1 MFVGRDDE
9 LSVLGGVRARAVHG
23 RRQVVVVS
31 GDAGVGKTWL
41 CERASELAEN
51 DGFDVVW
58 GRCWPHGGAPALWPW
73 PTVLPQLTGQAG
85 ADLLVGDTGDDVGPE
100 RFARFA
106 AVADLLA
113 TSRRD
118 KRTMIVIDDVHHADA
133 STLLL
138 TRFLVHALDRLPL
151 VLVLVARPHPQ
162 LAELQRDATTV
173 SLRPFG
179 LRDTTTLLTAHG
191 LEDESAARVLWRA
204 TGGSPLYLTRAVG
217 HGVTG
222 QDAIANAIGRL
233 DPRVRRIL
241 AFGALLGVDGT
252 TGEVAALVGES
263 PGAVAEA
270 VGGSGLL
277 DRTEDGWRFHD
288 LVREAALAVFDHAE
302 LLDAHAD
309 AAVLL
314 ASTGNPERIAH
325 HALSAAPRSVR
336 DAEIAINACRKA
348 ASSLR
353 RGYAYEQAA
362 DLLDRAVTLA
372 ERVQTLPSRAEL
384 LIERAEAVLACG
396 RLVNARAAFE
406 VATEA
411 AEQTGDSVLLARA
424 VLGLGGVWVHEHR
437 NATVRER
444 VLAQQRAALRS
455 LPDDERAL
463 RCRLAVRLAAE
474 AVYEGGAPEQNVL
487 HALDQTR
494 AIGDDHALAEA
505 LSLTHHALLAPE
517 HAERRLSLAE
527 EQITAASA
535 AGDGILALFGLLWL
549 TADRYL
555 LGDPNAE
562 AALTELRQRSAALGV
577 ATTGYIV
584 ACMDVMKLIR
594 AGRLTDA
601 EQAAGP
607 CLQQGIDVGDADATG
622 FYGAQLLAVRW
633 LQGRDAELAD
643 LVAGTMASAS
653 LAVPEYG
660 FRVSMAMVLA
670 RSGRLTEAR
679 AALKPLL
686 DIGIPNLQRSSS
698 WLTAMVGFVEVAAI
712 LDEPEM
718 AKQAADLIRPFAA
731 VPVMPSLGVACV
743 GAASRALGLAAL
755 TVGDPHEAVSYFE
768 QAVADNLRLGH
779 LPATALS
786 RAQLAEAMIARGR
799 PGDLA
804 KARSLLVEAARAA
817 RTMDMAER
825 ADTWLTQADSLD
837 PPDSPAVLRRL
848 DGGWSIHIGQSV
860 VAVPDLVGMRY
871 LSVLLGR
878 PGEDVSA
885 LDLAGAGVVDA
896 RQEVLDDTAV
906 DAYRTR
912 LRDLS
917 DAIDNAEADADLGLV
932 ERLRWEREALTA
944 ELTSAVGLGGRF
956 RGFPDSPERARTAV
970 RKAIKRALDVIAEAD
985 PVLGGELRSGVS
997 TGLVCRYTPSRQWRV
1012 E

>member
-9 LSVLGGVRARAVHG
+9 LSVLGGVRARAAHG

-41 CERASELAEN
+41 CERASELAER

-73 PTVLPQLTGQAG
+73 PAVLPKLTGQAG

-106 AVADLLA
+106 AVADLLT

-118 KRTMIVIDDVHHADA
+118 KRTMIVIDDLHHADA

-151 VLVLVARPHPQ
+151 VLVLAARPHAQ
-162 LAELQRDATTV
+162 LAELEHDATTV
-173 SLRPFG
+173 TLRPFG
-179 LRDTTTLLTAHG
+179 LKDTTALLTAHG
-191 LEDESAARVLWRA
+191 LEDVSATRVLWRA

-217 HGVTG
+217 HGVSG
-222 QDAIANAIGRL
+222 QDAISNAINRL

-263 PGAVAEA
+263 PAAVAEA
-270 VGGSGLL
+270 VAGSGLL
-277 DRTEDGWRFHD
+277 DRSADGWRFHD

-302 LLDAHAD
+302 LLDAHAS
-309 AAVLL
+309 AAALL
-314 ASTGNPERIAH
+314 ANTGKPERVAH
-325 HALSAAPRSVR
+325 HALSAAPRSTK
-336 DAEIAINACRKA
+336 DAEIAINACRTA
-348 ASSLR
+348 ARSLR

-362 DLLDRAVTLA
+362 DLLDRAVALA
-372 ERVQTLPSRAEL
+372 DRTLPSHAEL

-396 RLVNARAAFE
+396 RLVSARTAFAL
-406 VATEA
+406 ATEA
-411 AEQTGDSVLLARA
+411 AELTGGPVLLARA

-444 VLAQQRAALRS
+444 VLAQQRAALRM
-455 LPDDERAL
+455 LPAEERAL

-474 AVYEGGAPEQNVL
+474 AVYEGGAPEEDVL
-487 HALDQTR
+487 QALDQTR

-517 HAERRLSLAE
+517 YAEARLSLAE
-527 EQITAASA
+527 EQITTASA

-594 AGRLTDA
+594 AGRLADA
-601 EQAAGP
+601 EQSAEP
-607 CLQQGIDVGDADATG
+607 CLQQGLDVGDADATG
-622 FYGAQLLAVRW
+622 FYGAQVLSIRW

-660 FRVSMAMVLA
+660 FRVCMAMVLA

-686 DIGIPNLQRSSS
+686 DLGIPNLQRSSS
-698 WLTAMVGFVEVAAI
+698 WLTAMVAFVEVAAI

-718 AKQAADLIRPFAA
+718 AKQAADLIRPFAS
-731 VPVMPSLGVACV
+731 VPVMPSLAVACV
-743 GAASRALGLAAL
+743 GAASRSLGLAAL
-755 TVGDPHEAVSYFE
+755 TVGDPHAAVAYFE
-768 QAVADNLRLGH
+768 QAVQDNLRLGH

-799 PGDLA
+799 PGDLSR
-804 KARSLLVEAARAA
+804 ARALLVEAASAA
-817 RTMDMAER
+817 RTMDMGER
-825 ADTWLTQADSLD
+825 AEAWLAQADALE
-837 PPDSPAVLRRL
+837 PPDTPAVLRRTVS
-848 DGGWSIHIGQSV
+848 GWTIHIGQSV
-860 VAVPDLVGMRY
+860 TTVPDLVGMRY
-871 LSVLLGR
+871 LSVLLDR
-878 PGEDVSA
+878 PAQDVPV
-885 LDLAGAGVVDA
+885 LDLAGAGVVDF
-896 RQEVLDDTAV
+896 RQELLDDTAI

-912 LRDLS
+912 LRELS
-917 DAIDNAEADADLGLV
+917 DAISDAEDSADLGLV
-932 ERLRWEREALTA
+932 SRLRLEREALTS
-944 ELTSAVGLGGRF
+944 ELTSAVGLGGRI

-985 PVLGGELRSGVS
+985 PVLGEELRSGVT
-997 TGLVCRYTPSRQWRV
+997 TGLVCCYTASRRWRV